1 MDKKISYI
9 KERILEIADYKGISK
24 EKFIENFGMT
34 YGNFKG
40 KQKLTSLNSD
50 FLDKILSEIPEINAE
65 WLLTGKGEMLKNE
78 LKNSFNQTISGNN
91 NTMAGNNMTID
102 NNSKATIE
110 ALTKEI
116 KELNNR
122 ILEKDKQINKLINLI
137 DKLQ

>member
-1 MDKKISYI
+1 MSV
-9 KERILEIADYKGISK
+9 KERLKKFIKSQKMTVSGFEKDINVSNGYVNSISKGIGGEILLTILEKSP
-24 EKFIENFGMT
+24 N
-34 YGNFKG
+34 
-40 KQKLTSLNSD
+40 LN
-50 FLDKILSEIPEINAE
+50 LN
-65 WLLTGKGEMLKNE
+65 WLLTGEGEMLKNE

-91 NTMAGNNMTID
+91 NTMAGNDMTID
-102 NNSKATIE
+102 NNSRTTIE

>member
-1 MDKKISYI
+1 MSV
-9 KERILEIADYKGISK
+9 KERLKKFIKSQKMTVSGFEKDINVSNGYVNSISKGIGGEILLTILEKSP
-24 EKFIENFGMT
+24 N
-34 YGNFKG
+34 
-40 KQKLTSLNSD
+40 LN
-50 FLDKILSEIPEINAE
+50 LN
-65 WLLTGKGEMLKNE
+65 WLLTGEGEMLKNE

-91 NTMAGNNMTID
+91 NTMAGNDMTID
-102 NNSKATIE
+102 NNSRATIE